1 MSSSGSGYD
10 LSPTTFSPDGRLFQV
25 EYANKAVENAGT
37 ALGIRCVDGVVMGVE
52 KVLMSKLLKPGSN
65 KQIATL
71 GEHQGMTFS
80 GWAPD
85 ARQLIE
91 HGRSEVSNYEDTY
104 GICIPP
110 ELLAER
116 MAQYVHY
123 FTIHGALRPF
133 GVGAMVCGYDAETKV
148 HALHMIEPNGVQYR
162 YFGAALGKGRMGAK
176 TEIEKLDL
184 KNITCREAL
193 KHIAKIIHT
202 LHDEG
207 KDKPFELEMSWL
219 CEESGWSHVQ
229 VPGALKTEVEEA
241 AKKEIEDAEMD
252 DDDDDDDDDDGGDDD
267 DDGDE

>member
-1 MSSSGSGYD
+1 
-10 LSPTTFSPDGRLFQV
+10 
-25 EYANKAVENAGT
+25 
-37 ALGIRCVDGVVMGVE
+37 MGVE

-65 KQIATL
+65 KQIASL
-71 GEHQGMTFS
+71 GEHQGMAFS

-85 ARQLIE
+85 ARQLVDT
-91 HGRSEVSNYEDTY
+91 GRHEVQNYEDTY

-110 ELLAER
+110 ALLAER
-116 MAQYVHY
+116 LASYVHY

-133 GVGAMVCGYDAETKV
+133 GVGAIVCGFDVETKS

-219 CEESGWSHVQ
+219 CEESGWKHEQ
-229 VPGALKTEVEEA
+229 VPGALKTEKEEE
-241 AKKEIEDAEMD
+241 AKKEIEDAEMEEDDEDDED
-252 DDDDDDDDDDGGDDD
+252 DD
-267 DDGDE
+267 E